1 MKHARSAR
9 RAPILSTRLPSFS
22 TRAPSFAL
30 ALFAAIVAI
39 GTAGC
44 GRPFDVKT
52 APGLVELDD
61 QGPRYDYR
69 AIAPEGVV
77 VGVKVV
83 DIGDKG
89 DLAFWTRAT
98 SLRMRQLDGYALLGT
113 GDVKS
118 RDGMA
123 GRELRFGHDE
133 GGKPYLYT
141 LRVYVKKKGCLFCS
155 GSRLFIMET
164 GGPRDEVTRYQQALD
179 WMETSLAL
187 D

>member
-1 MKHARSAR
+1 MTMKTAKLSA
-9 RAPILSTRLPSFS
+9 LS
-22 TRAPSFAL
+22 AL
-30 ALFAAIVAI
+30 ALLASLGAAA
-39 GTAGC
+39 C

-83 DIGDKG
+83 DIGKKG

-98 SLRMRQLDGYALLGT
+98 SLRMHQLDGYALLNEA
-113 GDVKS
+113 DVKS
-118 RDGMA
+118 RNGVPGHEM
-123 GRELRFGHDE
+123 RFGHDE
-133 GGKPYLYT
+133 GGKPYVYT
-141 LRVYVKKKGCLFCS
+141 LRVFVR
-155 GSRLFIMET
+155 GSRLFLVES
-164 GGPRDEVTRYQQALD
+164 GGPQEQVARYQSALD
-179 WMETSLAL
+179 WMESSLEL

>member
-1 MKHARSAR
+1 MRTPIRSLL
-9 RAPILSTRLPSFS
+9 LSLPL
-22 TRAPSFAL
+22 L
-30 ALFAAIVAI
+30 ATLA
-39 GTAGC
+39 TGC

-61 QGPRYDYR
+61 QERYSFR

-98 SLRMRQLDGYALLGT
+98 TLRIRQLDGYAMLGE
-113 GDVKS
+113 GQVKS
-118 RDGMA
+118 RDGTP

-133 GGKPYLYT
+133 AGKPYLYT
-141 LRVYVKKKGCLFCS
+141 LRVYVKPKAGLFAS
-155 GSRLFIMET
+155 GSRLFLVES
-164 GGPRDEVTRYQQALD
+164 GGPKGEVDRYQKALD
-179 WMETSLAL
+179 WMESSLAL

>member
-1 MKHARSAR
+1 MKRNQPVKSSSSASIFS
-9 RAPILSTRLPSFS
+9 AVLPLC
-22 TRAPSFAL
+22 AAL
-30 ALFAAIVAI
+30 LAVA
-39 GTAGC
+39 TTGC

-98 SLRMRQLDGYALLGT
+98 SLRMHQLDGYALLGT
-113 GDVKS
+113 SGVKS
-118 RDGMA
+118 RDGME

-133 GGKPYLYT
+133 AGKPYLYT
-141 LRVYVKKKGCLFCS
+141 LRIYVKKKGCLLCG

-164 GGPRDEVTRYQQALD
+164 GGPRDEVARYQQALD
-179 WMETSLAL
+179 WMQASLKL

>member
-1 MKHARSAR
+1 MKK
-9 RAPILSTRLPSFS
+9 LSL
-22 TRAPSFAL
+22 AAL
-30 ALFAAIVAI
+30 VLLATL
-39 GTAGC
+39 GTAAC

-61 QGPRYDYR
+61 QGPAYDYR

-98 SLRMRQLDGYALLGT
+98 SLRMHQLDGYALLGES
-113 GDVKS
+113 DVKS
-118 RDGMA
+118 RNGIA
-123 GRELRFGHDE
+123 GHEMRFGHDQS
-133 GGKPYLYT
+133 GKPYLYT
-141 LRVYVKKKGCLFCS
+141 LRVYVKPKSCVFCS
-155 GSRLFIMET
+155 GSRLFVVET
-164 GGPRDEVTRYQQALD
+164 GGPKDEVERYRQALD
-179 WMETSLAL
+179 WIEASLKL